1 MVYYDLLGMCLPLA
15 ECHGMLWHFVACRGT
30 WNCHHPIAVSM
41 VAIRHASPRHQLSL
55 GKKGTFQP
63 RQLAIAEEYRN
74 KIRHMEREWMC
85 NSRKFPCSTLFLLEH
100 ASSSPRVWH
109 LPVQKTYHDHY
120 TWTYKQIIQSTESSL
135 QQDTLHWCAMKTEES
150 EQECKDIL
158 GSSWIYVV
166 AETCCTCFGYDIP
179 SSRHTL
185 YRMEMAHEKSRHT
198 ASRITVQAVSY
209 DCTGEG
215 EQLIPQLL
223 QTGPTMGQLIKHLLF
238 FCDSSS
244 WDASMAPWASWGNKG
259 WSHKCPETCD
269 LITMRLLKF

>member
-109 LPVQKTYHDHY
+109 LPVQNTYHDHY
-120 TWTYKQIIQSTESSL
+120 TWTYKQIIPVHRKLSPARYIALMCHENGGIGAGVQG
-135 QQDTLHWCAMKTEES
+135 H
-150 EQECKDIL
+150 
-158 GSSWIYVV
+158 SWIILDLCRCWDLLHLLWIRHTV
-166 AETCCTCFGYDIP
+166 IP
-179 SSRHTL
+179 SYLVPNGDGTW
-185 YRMEMAHEKSRHT
+185 EK
-198 ASRITVQAVSY
+198 
-209 DCTGEG
+209 
-215 EQLIPQLL
+215 
-223 QTGPTMGQLIKHLLF
+223 
-238 FCDSSS
+238 
-244 WDASMAPWASWGNKG
+244 
-259 WSHKCPETCD
+259 
-269 LITMRLLKF
+269 